1 MLNQY
6 LTRLPSKEEGA
17 TAVEYGLIAGLIAVV
32 IVGALILIGP
42 QLDRVFTSISTALG
56 NAAN

>member
-17 TAVEYGLIAGLIAVV
+17 TAVVYGLIAGLIAVV

-42 QLDRVFTSISTALG
+42 QLDSVFTSISTALG

>member
-42 QLDRVFTSISTALG
+42 QLDSVFTSISTALG

>member
-42 QLDRVFTSISTALG
+42 QLDSVFTTISTAQG

>member
-32 IVGALILIGP
+32 IVGALVLIGP
-42 QLDRVFTSISTALG
+42 QLDTVFTSISAALDKTG
-56 NAAN
+56 

>member
-1 MLNQY
+1 MFNQY

-42 QLDRVFTSISTALG
+42 QLDSVFTSISTALG